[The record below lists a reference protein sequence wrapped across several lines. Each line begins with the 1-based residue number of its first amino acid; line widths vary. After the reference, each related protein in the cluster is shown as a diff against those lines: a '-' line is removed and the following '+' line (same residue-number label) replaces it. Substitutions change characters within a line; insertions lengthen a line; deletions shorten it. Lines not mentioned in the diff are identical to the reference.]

1 MRDSVSIAAVG
12 AAASHNNRPGPDH
25 MNCGESVIAALW
37 DAFEPD
43 FPRAV
48 VSAGAGM
55 GAGIGGSR
63 CLCGALNGG
72 VVFLGLMM
80 GTMERTKP
88 LAAELHDAFC
98 EETGVR
104 TPCCCVLTRA
114 MEWHSPERESRCQ
127 ENCAVAARA
136 AARIL
141 CRELGVRAED

>member
-1 MRDSVSIAAVG
+1 MRDTVSIEAVS
-12 AAASHNNRPGPDH
+12 AAARAYNLPGPDH
-25 MNCGESVIAALW
+25 RNCGESVILALYE
-37 DAFEPD
+37 AFEPD
-43 FPRAV
+43 LPPQV
-48 VSAGAGM
+48 VSVGAGM
-55 GAGIGGSR
+55 GAGVGGSG
-63 CLCGALNGG
+63 CICGALNGG
-72 VVFLGLMM
+72 VAFIGLMV
-80 GTMERTKP
+80 GTKERAKP